1 MVKALK
7 IEIFLLCMIIL
18 IGLAVRSRRS
28 LFSSTQQLLF
38 SMLGYTSAAYIF
50 FDMIWTLSDGVST
63 PVGITAKTSFPAR
76 SASITASCPSLK
88 VSYPKWVFKSSCFVI
103 NRHDPF
109 CYVPT
114 GTVTLLFFIV
124 ESLLFSE
131 YLILT
136 YFPGTCQLIVK
147 NHKVTSVYL
156 PVIMI

>member
-1 MVKALK
+1 MDFPA
-7 IEIFLLCMIIL
+7 
-18 IGLAVRSRRS
+18 
-28 LFSSTQQLLF
+28 
-38 SMLGYTSAAYIF
+38 
-50 FDMIWTLSDGVST
+50 
-63 PVGITAKTSFPAR
+63 PVGITARTSFPAR

-131 YLILT
+131 YIILT
-136 YFPGTCQLIVK
+136 YLQINCQLIQK
-147 NHKVTSVYL
+147 NHKARSPCFSCYNAIRERICLYCPTAEDHKFTEYPVLCSVTARMLIKKGELLCVKEK
-156 PVIMI
+156 